1 MTERNGHIQEIG
13 SYKCIAVKSIT
24 YAQKAKKILSEKG
37 IDGYLYRGDRSNGHS
52 CHWCVKIKQIN
63 ADKAYRI
70 LLDSGIPLTGE
81 MYEIR

>member
-1 MTERNGHIQEIG
+1 MKERSGYAQESG
-13 SYKCIAVKSIT
+13 LYKCIAVKSVT

-37 IDGYLYRGDRSNGHS
+37 IDGYLYRGDRSSGHS
-52 CHWCVKIKQIN
+52 CHWCVKVKHIN